1 VRWFSSIPFVTTL
14 AGIFLQPFKIDSHV
28 ALACR
33 TEAFPQTGRN
43 WQNAT
48 QASAKSRATD
58 RRIARRIEHALL
70 AAGLMLLA
78 IYSTVRI
85 ESIIS
90 SRAALRKFAA
100 RVSSASA
107 DSLPTNGKN
116 NSVPGIDFSLW
127 DERRVQAYNES
138 LRKDFGATLA
148 VLKIPK
154 IQLEAPVLDGTDDLT
169 LNRGLGRISGTA
181 RPGAR
186 GNIGIAGHR
195 DGFFRGLK
203 DVGVG
208 DTIELK
214 TLNGT
219 ATYVVD
225 QIKIVAPDDVSVL
238 RAKSVPSVTLVTCY
252 PFYFIGS
259 APQRYIVEAS
269 LTETQPIH

>member
-1 VRWFSSIPFVTTL
+1 MTL
-14 AGIFLQPFKIDSHV
+14 RVSPSMNDIAQGDRLGARLPAFK
-28 ALACR
+28 
-33 TEAFPQTGRN
+33 FPQIDEH
-43 WQNAT
+43 Q
-48 QASAKSRATD
+48 SRK
-58 RRIARRIEHALL
+58 RRGITWTLIEHALL

-78 IYSTVRI
+78 IYSVVRV
-85 ESIIS
+85 ESIMS
-90 SRAALRKFAA
+90 SRTALRKFAA
-100 RVSSASA
+100 GDLSASA
-107 DSLPTNGKN
+107 DSLPVGGKN
-116 NSVPGIDFSLW
+116 YPSLGVDFSLW
-127 DERRVQAYNES
+127 DERRIQAYNES

-154 IQLEAPVLDGTDDLT
+154 IRLEAPVLDGTDDLT

-181 RPGAR
+181 RPGVR

-225 QIKIVAPDDVSVL
+225 QVKVVAPDDVSVL
-238 RAKSVPSVTLVTCY
+238 RPRSVPSVTLVTCY
-252 PFYFIGS
+252 PFYFVGS
-259 APQRYIVEAS
+259 APQRYIVAAS